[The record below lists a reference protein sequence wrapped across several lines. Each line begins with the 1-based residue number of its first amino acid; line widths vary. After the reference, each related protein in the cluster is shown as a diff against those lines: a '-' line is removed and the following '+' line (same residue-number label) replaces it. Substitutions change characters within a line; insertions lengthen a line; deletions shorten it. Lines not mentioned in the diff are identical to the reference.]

1 MGKSVKRGWIYFK
14 EREPRFIDRV
24 FEEMLKVLLEKEEV
38 VQARLIEEVAK
49 RLNSS
54 WINVSPAVRRLLE
67 KLPNVFR
74 VERKGRV
81 KYIRLTEEVI
91 RKTIN
96 LNLISLP
103 PKTRAK
109 WLKRLKMNGPITDTI
124 LISEEFAEFHKT
136 LPPSPATLYE
146 LFLPEE
152 FKEMGEKMYMFSE
165 IPVLL
170 ECLQFFAKR
179 KDVWSKLPP
188 DLRKIWIDVGE
199 EEIELLTRYLRRFES
214 VLKELSQ

>member
-24 FEEMLKVLLEKEEV
+24 FEEMLKVLLENEEV

-74 VERKGRV
+74 VERRGRV
-81 KYIRLTEEVI
+81 KYIRLTREASL
-91 RKTIN
+91 KA
-96 LNLISLP
+96 LYLIPLP
-103 PKTRAK
+103 PKTIASVLKK
-109 WLKRLKMNGPITDTI
+109 WGENGPITDTI
-124 LISEEFAEFHKT
+124 LASEEFAEFFKAFPLSIT
-136 LPPSPATLYE
+136 TLYK
-146 LFLPEE
+146 LLLPEE
-152 FKEMGEKMYMFSE
+152 YREFGEE
-165 IPVLL
+165 ISTLSRILL
-170 ECLQFFAKR
+170 LLKCLQFFTER
-179 KDVWSKLPP
+179 KNVWNKLPS

-199 EEIELLTRYLRRFES
+199 DAVEFLSRYLRRFES